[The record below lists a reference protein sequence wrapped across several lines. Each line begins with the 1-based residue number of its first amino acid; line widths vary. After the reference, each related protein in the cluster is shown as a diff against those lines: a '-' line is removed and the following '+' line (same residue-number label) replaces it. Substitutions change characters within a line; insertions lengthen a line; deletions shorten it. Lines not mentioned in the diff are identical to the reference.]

1 MALTV
6 NGEEHPWRQGLTVAE
21 LLAEKVFTFP
31 MKIVYVN
38 TQLVKKPAYATTQLA
53 DGDAVEVVHLTGGG

>member
-6 NGEEHPWRQGLTVAE
+6 NGDPHLWRQGMTVAE

-31 MKIVYVN
+31 MKIVFVN
-38 TQLVKKPAYATTQLA
+38 KALVKREDYATAKLE
-53 DGDAVEVVHLTGGG
+53 DGDVVEVVHLTGGG

>member
-6 NGEEHPWRQGLTVAE
+6 NGDEHPWREGLTVTE

-31 MKIVYVN
+31 MKIVFVN
-38 TQLVKKPAYATTQLA
+38 NALVKKDRYASAVLE
-53 DGDAVEVVHLTGGG
+53 DGDVVEVVHLTGGG